1 MTSDGLAHQASA
13 EGDGLRAK
21 LREAEARLEGARKR
35 HAEEVAGLEA
45 TATHELTLEKQA
57 ANRTVTQL
65 QTQLSQMTAR
75 AERAEAQLSSSER
88 QLADAAAE
96 ATRQRMAAHEANVR
110 AQQVERA
117 ASGMQQAAESAMKR
131 ADACEAEARE
141 IASRRISWKDER
153 AALTTE
159 LHAERAILDKERL
172 HLRSLEASLAHE
184 RQVRRSMET
193 LLETRLGELSSE
205 TQPEDLAKGAEA
217 LQLLLGTAAIA
228 QAALEQRE
236 ALLADIF
243 MLFDTRHADR
253 IVALEGTATHR
264 HRCDAAH
271 AKLDSTLARLDA
283 LETARLDALETA
295 PPTAA
300 ALGPPPTAAS
310 SGASSRPG
318 TAAAAAEHASAAGSS
333 PDTGLHRGSS
343 GPLVL
348 RQELREVAG
357 LLLAASKAGSAASD
371 VVAAQE
377 AAVQAAIH
385 KFAARF
391 DQYQSELKHSKE
403 RIAELER
410 ALAKAG
416 AKAPPAPVHRPP
428 PTGSSAAPKSR
439 QQPIAGGGR
448 SPRGPP
454 SPDWLPKNR

>member
-1 MTSDGLAHQASA
+1 MTSDDLPH
-13 EGDGLRAK
+13 
-21 LREAEARLEGARKR
+21 
-35 HAEEVAGLEA
+35 
-45 TATHELTLEKQA
+45 
-57 ANRTVTQL
+57 
-65 QTQLSQMTAR
+65 
-75 AERAEAQLSSSER
+75 
-88 QLADAAAE
+88 
-96 ATRQRMAAHEANVR
+96 
-110 AQQVERA
+110 
-117 ASGMQQAAESAMKR
+117 
-131 ADACEAEARE
+131 
-141 IASRRISWKDER
+141 
-153 AALTTE
+153 
-159 LHAERAILDKERL
+159 
-172 HLRSLEASLAHE
+172 
-184 RQVRRSMET
+184 QVRRSMET

-333 PDTGLHRGSS
+333 PYTGLHRGSS

>member
-1 MTSDGLAHQASA
+1 MTSDGLPH
-13 EGDGLRAK
+13 
-21 LREAEARLEGARKR
+21 
-35 HAEEVAGLEA
+35 
-45 TATHELTLEKQA
+45 
-57 ANRTVTQL
+57 
-65 QTQLSQMTAR
+65 
-75 AERAEAQLSSSER
+75 
-88 QLADAAAE
+88 
-96 ATRQRMAAHEANVR
+96 
-110 AQQVERA
+110 
-117 ASGMQQAAESAMKR
+117 
-131 ADACEAEARE
+131 
-141 IASRRISWKDER
+141 
-153 AALTTE
+153 
-159 LHAERAILDKERL
+159 
-172 HLRSLEASLAHE
+172 
-184 RQVRRSMET
+184 QVRRSMET

-283 LETARLDALETA
+283 LETA

-300 ALGPPPTAAS
+300 ALRPPPTA
-310 SGASSRPG
+310 ASSRPG
-318 TAAAAAEHASAAGSS
+318 TAAAAAEHTSAAGSS
-333 PDTGLHRGSS
+333 PDTALHRSSS
-343 GPLVL
+343 GPLLL

>member
-1 MTSDGLAHQASA
+1 
-13 EGDGLRAK
+13 
-21 LREAEARLEGARKR
+21 
-35 HAEEVAGLEA
+35 
-45 TATHELTLEKQA
+45 
-57 ANRTVTQL
+57 
-65 QTQLSQMTAR
+65 
-75 AERAEAQLSSSER
+75 
-88 QLADAAAE
+88 
-96 ATRQRMAAHEANVR
+96 
-110 AQQVERA
+110 
-117 ASGMQQAAESAMKR
+117 
-131 ADACEAEARE
+131 
-141 IASRRISWKDER
+141 
-153 AALTTE
+153 
-159 LHAERAILDKERL
+159 
-172 HLRSLEASLAHE
+172 
-184 RQVRRSMET
+184 MET

-236 ALLADIF
+236 ALLADIV

-253 IVALEGTATHR
+253 IVALECTATHR

-283 LETARLDALETA
+283 LETA

-300 ALGPPPTAAS
+300 ALRPPPTA
-310 SGASSRPG
+310 ASSRPG
-318 TAAAAAEHASAAGSS
+318 TAAAAAEHTSAAGSS
-333 PDTGLHRGSS
+333 PDTALHRSSS
-343 GPLVL
+343 GPLLL

>member
-1 MTSDGLAHQASA
+1 MTSDGLPH
-13 EGDGLRAK
+13 
-21 LREAEARLEGARKR
+21 
-35 HAEEVAGLEA
+35 
-45 TATHELTLEKQA
+45 
-57 ANRTVTQL
+57 
-65 QTQLSQMTAR
+65 
-75 AERAEAQLSSSER
+75 
-88 QLADAAAE
+88 
-96 ATRQRMAAHEANVR
+96 
-110 AQQVERA
+110 
-117 ASGMQQAAESAMKR
+117 
-131 ADACEAEARE
+131 
-141 IASRRISWKDER
+141 
-153 AALTTE
+153 
-159 LHAERAILDKERL
+159 
-172 HLRSLEASLAHE
+172 
-184 RQVRRSMET
+184 QVRRSMET

-283 LETARLDALETA
+283 LETA

-300 ALGPPPTAAS
+300 ALRPPPTAAS

-318 TAAAAAEHASAAGSS
+318 TAAADDENPSAAGSS
-333 PDTGLHRGSS
+333 PDTALHRSSSPDSALLRSSS

>member
-1 MTSDGLAHQASA
+1 
-13 EGDGLRAK
+13 
-21 LREAEARLEGARKR
+21 
-35 HAEEVAGLEA
+35 
-45 TATHELTLEKQA
+45 
-57 ANRTVTQL
+57 
-65 QTQLSQMTAR
+65 
-75 AERAEAQLSSSER
+75 
-88 QLADAAAE
+88 
-96 ATRQRMAAHEANVR
+96 
-110 AQQVERA
+110 
-117 ASGMQQAAESAMKR
+117 
-131 ADACEAEARE
+131 
-141 IASRRISWKDER
+141 
-153 AALTTE
+153 
-159 LHAERAILDKERL
+159 
-172 HLRSLEASLAHE
+172 
-184 RQVRRSMET
+184 MET

-333 PDTGLHRGSS
+333 PDTALHWSSSPDTALRRSSS

>member
-1 MTSDGLAHQASA
+1 MTSDGLPH
-13 EGDGLRAK
+13 
-21 LREAEARLEGARKR
+21 
-35 HAEEVAGLEA
+35 
-45 TATHELTLEKQA
+45 
-57 ANRTVTQL
+57 
-65 QTQLSQMTAR
+65 
-75 AERAEAQLSSSER
+75 
-88 QLADAAAE
+88 
-96 ATRQRMAAHEANVR
+96 
-110 AQQVERA
+110 
-117 ASGMQQAAESAMKR
+117 
-131 ADACEAEARE
+131 
-141 IASRRISWKDER
+141 
-153 AALTTE
+153 
-159 LHAERAILDKERL
+159 
-172 HLRSLEASLAHE
+172 
-184 RQVRRSMET
+184 QVRRSMET

-253 IVALEGTATHR
+253 IVALECTATHR

-283 LETARLDALETA
+283 LETA

-300 ALGPPPTAAS
+300 ALRPPPTAAS

-318 TAAAAAEHASAAGSS
+318 TAAADDENPSAAGSS
-333 PDTGLHRGSS
+333 PDTALHRSSSPDSALLRSSS

>member
-1 MTSDGLAHQASA
+1 MTSDGLPH
-13 EGDGLRAK
+13 
-21 LREAEARLEGARKR
+21 
-35 HAEEVAGLEA
+35 
-45 TATHELTLEKQA
+45 
-57 ANRTVTQL
+57 
-65 QTQLSQMTAR
+65 
-75 AERAEAQLSSSER
+75 
-88 QLADAAAE
+88 
-96 ATRQRMAAHEANVR
+96 
-110 AQQVERA
+110 
-117 ASGMQQAAESAMKR
+117 
-131 ADACEAEARE
+131 
-141 IASRRISWKDER
+141 
-153 AALTTE
+153 
-159 LHAERAILDKERL
+159 
-172 HLRSLEASLAHE
+172 
-184 RQVRRSMET
+184 QVRRSMET

-295 PPTAA
+295 RLDALETAPPTAA
-300 ALGPPPTAAS
+300 ALRPPPTAAS

-318 TAAAAAEHASAAGSS
+318 TAAAAAEHPSAAGSS
-333 PDTGLHRGSS
+333 PDTALLRSSS